1 MKNKYYLC
9 SIIAVTMLSMP
20 QTSYA
25 QSPGENYIVTETM
38 LNETGTRSVK
48 SVQYYDGLGRPS
60 VLAAGGANTS
70 GKYLYT
76 MTEYDNMGRESKT
89 WLPAVGTTSPSI
101 ITASTMSSKS
111 DATYQSDGYAF
122 SETTYDALG
131 RPTFRSTPGKLWK
144 GKGIKTD
151 YITNAANSV
160 RKYTLDSSGNPSG
173 TMSYYPAA
181 SLTGEKV
188 RDEDGNTIESYKDI
202 LGNVVLERR
211 NGNNDTYYVYEAGLL
226 RTVIPPL
233 YQSKSDNSLLYKYEY
248 DGLGR
253 CTKKTLPGNIITTYC
268 YDRSGR
274 VIYMQDA
281 RLRSCGRHRFYM
293 YDELGRLV
301 VQGTVSSQTVPAGK
315 DLFVR
320 FSQTQSGICG
330 TGYEYLAPSIS
341 NTDIIDRHIL
351 IDSEQNTPSQT
362 GRTPIS
368 EIDDSNESYCNYVQE
383 IDGALVELDNPQ
395 IEIVNYYDGYDFLN
409 AGLFKTAL
417 NGADFSKSSPTCATT
432 LQTGSIQSTSDG
444 HYLCS
449 VLYYDERGRVIDSRQ
464 TTINGAVMSQT
475 TTYSF
480 TNQPLQSVTKLKMGY
495 MTPTV
500 TETNVYDAKSD
511 KLTSTSLNFGN
522 AAIPVAS
529 ITYDDLGRVKT
540 RNSHGGNIRTSYTYD
555 LHGWL
560 TGLTATKANGS
571 RLFQEDIHYAD
582 NSNPAINCYNGNISM
597 VRWLSGDNP
606 MGANICSGYT
616 YTYDGLNRL
625 TKATFG
631 TGNIGQSGLSTNN
644 DMGTVQYT
652 YNANSSPTS
661 LTRYGKK
668 DVGYGIIDRLTYQYN
683 GNQLKTITDTGSALH
698 YDGAFEFSD
707 ANKAKL
713 TQKVYD
719 YDACGSMTYDP
730 NRGITKIDYDLLG
743 NPVRVQFCNGNVTE
757 YVYSATGARLQ
768 TTYTTGISGV
778 SSASTTIAKKQ
789 SITAKETLSKDVT
802 YYMGNFI
809 YTKDGLRYNFAD
821 GYTDGTTNGYHYY
834 IRDHQGNNRVV
845 AKYD

>member
-1 MKNKYYLC
+1 
-9 SIIAVTMLSMP
+9 
-20 QTSYA
+20 
-25 QSPGENYIVTETM
+25 
-38 LNETGTRSVK
+38 
-48 SVQYYDGLGRPS
+48 
-60 VLAAGGANTS
+60 
-70 GKYLYT
+70 
-76 MTEYDNMGRESKT
+76 
-89 WLPAVGTTSPSI
+89 
-101 ITASTMSSKS
+101 
-111 DATYQSDGYAF
+111 
-122 SETTYDALG
+122 
-131 RPTFRSTPGKLWK
+131 
-144 GKGIKTD
+144 
-151 YITNAANSV
+151 
-160 RKYTLDSSGNPSG
+160 
-173 TMSYYPAA
+173 
-181 SLTGEKV
+181 
-188 RDEDGNTIESYKDI
+188 
-202 LGNVVLERR
+202 
-211 NGNNDTYYVYEAGLL
+211 
-226 RTVIPPL
+226 
-233 YQSKSDNSLLYKYEY
+233 
-248 DGLGR
+248 
-253 CTKKTLPGNIITTYC
+253 
-268 YDRSGR
+268 
-274 VIYMQDA
+274 
-281 RLRSCGRHRFYM
+281 
-293 YDELGRLV
+293 
-301 VQGTVSSQTVPAGK
+301 
-315 DLFVR
+315 
-320 FSQTQSGICG
+320 
-330 TGYEYLAPSIS
+330 
-341 NTDIIDRHIL
+341 
-351 IDSEQNTPSQT
+351 
-362 GRTPIS
+362 
-368 EIDDSNESYCNYVQE
+368 
-383 IDGALVELDNPQ
+383 
-395 IEIVNYYDGYDFLN
+395 
-409 AGLFKTAL
+409 
-417 NGADFSKSSPTCATT
+417 
-432 LQTGSIQSTSDG
+432 
-444 HYLCS
+444 
-449 VLYYDERGRVIDSRQ
+449 
-464 TTINGAVMSQT
+464 
-475 TTYSF
+475 
-480 TNQPLQSVTKLKMGY
+480 MGY

-845 AKYD
+845 AKYDGTIEQTTHYYPYGGILSQSTNQGVQKYKYNGKEFDTMHGLNMYDYGARQQDPAVGMFTSKKSFS